1 LAAALIYYERPDI
14 IVHAIEPSPFKCDY
28 IDILR
33 KANRLSNVR
42 IIQAG
47 LSDKAVLFTY
57 APIVD
62 GLHKSGVVWGSNTG
76 GTTWVP
82 FENVDM
88 PPKLH
93 LTDWKPPTPQNP
105 ELSPEVIHF
114 TTLDLLVENGT
125 IPEKIL
131 AIHLDVEDMEQEAVT
146 GAMDAIQRDLPYL
159 SIEERVE
166 EQLPDGGSIKIKNRI
181 LQLLPDSYK
190 LIGRTGQNICFLH
203 SGGG

>member
-1 LAAALIYYERPDI
+1 MAAALIYYERPDI
-14 IVHAIEPSPFKCDY
+14 IVHEIEPSPFKCDY

-47 LSDKAVLFTY
+47 LSDKAGLFTY

-62 GLHKSGVVWGSNTG
+62 GLHKSGVVWGSNTV

-125 IPEKIL
+125 IPEKNIGYTSRCRRYGTRCSYRGYGCDTKRP
-131 AIHLDVEDMEQEAVT
+131 AIF
-146 GAMDAIQRDLPYL
+146 I
-159 SIEERVE
+159 
-166 EQLPDGGSIKIKNRI
+166 NRRK
-181 LQLLPDSYK
+181 SR
-190 LIGRTGQNICFLH
+190 RTTT
-203 SGGG
+203 